1 MSGATVTP
9 SGVRNGDPA
18 ALAGLCAVRGPSVV
32 AYCRH
37 VAGTADAGA
46 AAADAFAR
54 FRVAVVAAG
63 DTTSLNPEA
72 LLISATRTSAAARA
86 HVNAQGDC
94 ADVPVLLAARADK
107 TIAAED
113 LERLESHLEGCWACR
128 APVARFKAAERA
140 YRDPPEK
147 TVDELLTAQIVG
159 ALIAAVPSAPPPT
172 LAPESMN
179 GSAGPQSAA

>member
-9 SGVRNGDPA
+9 RGVRDGDPA

-37 VAGTADAGA
+37 VAGAADAGA

-54 FRVAVVAAG
+54 FRVAVVAEG
-63 DTTSLNPEA
+63 DTALLNPEA
-72 LLISATRTSAAARA
+72 LLGSATRTSAAARA
-86 HVNAQGDC
+86 ATSGQGDC
-94 ADVPVLLAARADK
+94 ADVPMLLAHRAEK
-107 TIAAED
+107 TISPGD
-113 LERLESHLEGCWACR
+113 LERLQSHLEQCWACR

-147 TVDELLTAQIVG
+147 TVDEVLSAQIVG
-159 ALIAAVPSAPPPT
+159 ALIAAVPSAPPPQ
-172 LAPESMN
+172 LAATSMN
-179 GSAGPQSAA
+179 G